1 MDRTKLLA
9 RRHAVVL
16 GLCIAV
22 VVVHGV
28 AFLLGSDAFAQ
39 VGTLLSVVC
48 CALAIAHAILQ
59 RRNAAFS
66 IGFAAAWLLTLT
78 TWVSYDFEVYRFMEP
93 PDPKVQLTQAET
105 MDLNRR
111 AAVRYEIADSGL
123 RLVFSAAVGG
133 LVAWLARRQSG
144 AHHATSAT

>member
-1 MDRTKLLA
+1 MDRTKLPA
-9 RRHAVVL
+9 KRYAVVI

-28 AFLLGSDAFAQ
+28 AFLHGSDAGAQ
-39 VGTLLSVVC
+39 AGTLLSVVC

-59 RRNAAFS
+59 GRNAAFS

-78 TWVSYDFEVYRFMEP
+78 TWVVYDFEVYLFMEP
-93 PDPKVQLTQAET
+93 AAPGVQLTRAET
-105 MDLNRR
+105 MDLEHR
-111 AAVRYEIADSGL
+111 ASVRYEIANSGL
-123 RLVFSAAVGG
+123 RLVFSAAIGG

-144 AHHATSAT
+144 AHHATSAP